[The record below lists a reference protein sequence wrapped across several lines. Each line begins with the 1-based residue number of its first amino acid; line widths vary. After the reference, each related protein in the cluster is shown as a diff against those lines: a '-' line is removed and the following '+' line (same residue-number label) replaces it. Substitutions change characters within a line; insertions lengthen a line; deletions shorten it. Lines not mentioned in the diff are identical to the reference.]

1 VPAAP
6 RHSNTEARRCQS
18 ALGHT
23 CSACRGSSPRTKP
36 PRPQHKRPWSRNRH
50 GTGASSTGRRR
61 TKSREMK
68 GGEED
73 ESPRSEERARGGGSI
88 APLSGGENRRS
99 SPESSG
105 DVDGDTQSPESA
117 RGLGL
122 GLDAG
127 RERGAQP
134 TGPSRFDLTH
144 LGWSDQWA

>member
-1 VPAAP
+1 VAP
-6 RHSNTEARRCQS
+6 RHSSIEARWHRS
-18 ALGHT
+18 APGRT
-23 CSACRGSSPRTKP
+23 CSACRGSSPGAKP
-36 PRPQHKRPWSRNRH
+36 PRPQHKRPWPRNRH

-61 TKSREMK
+61 TESRETN

-73 ESPRSEERARGGGSI
+73 ESPWSEERALGGGSI
-88 APLSGGENRRS
+88 APHGGGENHRS

-105 DVDGDTQSPESA
+105 NVDGDAQSLEST

-134 TGPSRFDLTH
+134 TG
-144 LGWSDQWA
+144 LG